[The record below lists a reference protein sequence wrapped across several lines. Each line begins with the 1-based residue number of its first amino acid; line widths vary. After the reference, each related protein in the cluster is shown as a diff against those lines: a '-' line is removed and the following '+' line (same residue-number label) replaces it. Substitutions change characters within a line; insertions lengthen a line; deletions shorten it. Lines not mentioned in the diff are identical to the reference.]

1 MSLSI
6 DEVKALAKKV
16 TTSSERAHYNGIV
29 KLLAEFP
36 AQPLPDVDE
45 HGDSDREQHLRFLAV
60 ALFQV
65 FKKLFARGEL
75 APLSA
80 KKQQAAGPA
89 VVKFN
94 QWCRKLY
101 ASFKTKLL
109 AVLALYTQETSL
121 ALDCLD
127 LYMQLLEQ
135 ESVHFASRKDAPFFP
150 NKTLAALIAA
160 LWQSRMD
167 GDASQEVDQASGESA
182 NFLLLEFRDK
192 YYKPFVDVQYYTQAE
207 LAELVVAGTVRTDD
221 ADGIAAAKWV
231 ALTNHDNHIDSPD
244 AELEVFVSNPPQ
256 AIENESK
263 FKGLLERNWC
273 TFLNGTI
280 SPQLYKTI
288 LTALHKRIIPHFHTP
303 TKLMDFLTDSYNQG
317 GIVAILALNGLFEL
331 MVKNN
336 LEYPNFYPKLYQL
349 ITPELMHVKYRP
361 RFFRLMDIFL
371 ASTHL
376 SVHLVASFIKRL
388 ARLSLS
394 APPSAIVIVIPFI
407 YNMLKKHPNCMIM
420 IHNPKYISDPFQ
432 TPEQQAQLK
441 AARASYADPFNM
453 DEADPENTGAF
464 GSSLWEMDSLM
475 QHYHP
480 NVASLAKVFSQ
491 PFKKMSYN
499 MEDFLDWGYD
509 SLLAAEASRRLKV
522 LPVLEYETFDQVVAD
537 TPENKTSDDSEDA
550 AGRAVYLPN
559 ITW

>member
-6 DEVKALAKKV
+6 DEVKALAKKI
-16 TTSSERAHYNGIV
+16 TTSNERAHYNGIV

-36 AQPLPDVDE
+36 SEPLADVE
-45 HGDSDREQHLRFLAV
+45 EEGDKEQYLRFLAV

-80 KKQQAAGPA
+80 KKQAAAGPA

-94 QWCRKLY
+94 QWCRRLY
-101 ASFKTKLL
+101 VSFKNKML
-109 AVLALYTQETSL
+109 ATISLYTEETSL

-150 NKTLAALIAA
+150 NKTLAALITA
-160 LWQSRMD
+160 LWKSHMN
-167 GDASQEVDQASGESA
+167 GTSAAEIDQASGESA

-207 LAELVVAGTVRTDD
+207 LAELVAAETINTHDS
-221 ADGIAAAKWV
+221 DGAAAAKWV
-231 ALTNHDNHIDSPD
+231 ALMNHDNHIDSPD
-244 AELEVFVSNPPQ
+244 SELEVFVSNPPQ

-263 FKGLLERNWC
+263 FKGMLERNWC

-280 SPQLYKTI
+280 SAQLYKTV
-288 LTALHKRIIPHFHTP
+288 LTVLHKRIIPHFHTP

-336 LEYPNFYPKLYQL
+336 LEYPNFYQKLYQL

-376 SVHLVASFIKRL
+376 SVHLVSSFIKRL

-420 IHNPKYISDPFQ
+420 IHNPKYINDPFQ
-432 TPEQQAQLK
+432 TPEQQAELK
-441 AARASYADPFNM
+441 AAKASYVDPFDM
-453 DEADPENTGAF
+453 SKTDPEDTGAF

-537 TPENKTSDDSEDA
+537 TAADKSNDDEDS
-550 AGRAVYLPN
+550 AGKSVYLN
-559 ITW
+559 NVTW